1 MQMLTQKKKVA
12 KYAMWLCMLFFMLIV
27 GKLLFDM
34 TFYETIENKRSE
46 LYDTANHVNLQLSNK
61 LSALKLLMMRT
72 DLQNQSTEALRREL
86 QGVFKLGFFDASVY
100 DQNGNFIAKAS
111 PAAGSVE
118 YLDDI
123 EGFQEAMDGVEMI
136 SDKVVNPYMDD
147 AYIVFSV
154 PIVDPQKNTKGV
166 LIAQMYLTE
175 INRTVNEF
183 YSSYDQY
190 HFILDAKGQYIQH
203 PHLSDM
209 RIYSANMQLMENKYV
224 SQRPSNFLV
233 NSFLGDVS
241 QMYLYTNLEHS
252 SWRLVKV
259 IPTELIYKEI
269 FLTLVPY
276 LSLITLGS
284 TIVILSAWLVYRER
298 KHQKVYEKMRLD
310 HMTSASQ
317 IAAGIAHEIK
327 NPLTSIKGF
336 IHLMIKKD
344 KQNFKEDYLS
354 IMLTEVERI
363 ELLTNQFCMLA
374 RPLETV
380 NYTNF
385 DLMQV
390 TLDIVTLVKRHA
402 EEKGVNLDFV
412 LPKQEGNNKS
422 LFFIHGNVNQI
433 KQILI
438 NILRNAIEATGAGG
452 HVNISLLREK
462 KMINIRI
469 SDDGEGMSSDAIKKL
484 GTPFYTTKESGTGL
498 GLLVCFEI
506 IRQHTGVVD
515 IESTLGSGTTFE
527 IRIPERRVEIESSA
541 L

>member
-1 MQMLTQKKKVA
+1 MQVSTQKRKVA
-12 KYAMWLCMLFFMLIV
+12 KNAMRLCILFFMMIV

-72 DLQNQSTEALRREL
+72 DLQGESTEALRREL

-111 PAAGSVE
+111 PVAGSVE

-123 EGFQEAMDGVEMI
+123 EGFQEAMDGMDKI

-147 AYIVFSV
+147 AYIIFSV
-154 PIVDPQKNTKGV
+154 PIIDSQKNTKGV
-166 LIAQMYLTE
+166 LVAQMYLSE

-203 PHLSDM
+203 PRLSDM
-209 RIYSANMQLMENKYV
+209 HAYQSDMQLMENKYV
-224 SQRPSNFLV
+224 SQRPSNFLMD
-233 NSFLGDVS
+233 SFFGDVLN
-241 QMYLYTNLEHS
+241 MYLYTNLEHS

-269 FLTLVPY
+269 LLALVPY
-276 LSLITLGS
+276 LLLISLGS
-284 TIVILSAWLVYRER
+284 IIVILSAWLVYRER
-298 KHQKVYEKMRLD
+298 KHQKIYEKMRLE
-310 HMTSASQ
+310 HLTSASQ

-374 RPLETV
+374 RPLETA

-385 DLMQV
+385 DLIQV
-390 TLDIVTLVKRHA
+390 ASDIVTLVKRHA
-402 EEKGVNLDFV
+402 EEKGVNLDFM
-412 LPKQEGNNKS
+412 LPAQEEINKY
-422 LFFIHGNVNQI
+422 LFLVHGNVNQI

-438 NILRNAIEATGAGG
+438 NILRNAIEATMAGG
-452 HVNISLLREK
+452 HVNISLIRE
-462 KMINIRI
+462 MNLVNIRI
-469 SDDGEGMSSDAIKKL
+469 ADDGEGISPDAIKKL

-506 IRQHTGVVD
+506 IRQHNGLVN

-527 IRIPERRVEIESSA
+527 IKIPACSIENENRN